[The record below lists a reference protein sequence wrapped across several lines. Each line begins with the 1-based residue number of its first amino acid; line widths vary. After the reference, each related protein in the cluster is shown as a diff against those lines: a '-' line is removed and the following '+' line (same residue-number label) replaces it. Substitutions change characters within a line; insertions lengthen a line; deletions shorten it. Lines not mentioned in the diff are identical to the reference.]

1 MKIVDVCEF
10 YAPEGGGVRT
20 YIHAKLAAGARHG
33 HEVVILAPGR
43 EDHIAHFPGGGRI
56 VTIASPAL
64 PFDKRYGMFWDNAPV
79 HPWLD
84 REQPDVIEASSPWR
98 GAWIAAR
105 WPGDA
110 VRSLFMHHD
119 PLSAFAYRWFDG
131 LMPRDAVDR
140 RFEWFWRYL
149 RRMAAHYDS
158 IVCAAPSL
166 SQRLAAGGVSGTAT
180 IPMGVDAGIFNP
192 THRDE
197 TLRAELLAR
206 CNLPADATLALGVG
220 RHTGEKRWPVVID
233 ACAAVAAERPLGLIL
248 VGDGHQRAK
257 VLGSIGSN
265 PHVAALAPVRNRA
278 LFARTLASADLL
290 VHGSAAE
297 TFGLVAA
304 EARAS
309 GLPLILPDE
318 GAAGDLADTSHAEL
332 YATGNRASCADAI
345 RRMLSR
351 DPAQRA
357 AGCAAAAARPRTLDD
372 HFDNLFAHYTALRD
386 GHHRRAA

>member
-33 HEVVILAPGR
+33 HEVVVLAPGR

-79 HPWLD
+79 HRWLD
-84 REQPDVIEASSPWR
+84 IEQPDVIEASSPWR

-149 RRMAAHYDS
+149 RRMGAHYDS

-166 SQRLAAGGVSGTAT
+166 AQRLAAGGITGTAT
-180 IPMGVDAGIFNP
+180 IPMGVDAGIFSP
-192 THRDE
+192 AHRDAG
-197 TLRAELLAR
+197 LRAELIAR
-206 CNLPADATLALGVG
+206 CNLPADAVLALGVG

-265 PHVAALAPVRNRA
+265 PHVAALAPVRDRA

-290 VHGSAAE
+290 RAQTLLEAQKEAIGYNRIITDGKVAKISVVGVGMKSHAG
-297 TFGLVAA
+297 VAA
-304 EARAS
+304 TMFRAMADRGINIQAIS
-309 GLPLILPDE
+309 TSEIKVSVLIDE
-318 GAAGDLADTSHAEL
+318 DETELAVRVLHTAYDM
-332 YATGNRASCADAI
+332 DAQ
-345 RRMLSR
+345 
-351 DPAQRA
+351 DA
-357 AGCAAAAARPRTLDD
+357 
-372 HFDNLFAHYTALRD
+372 
-386 GHHRRAA
+386 